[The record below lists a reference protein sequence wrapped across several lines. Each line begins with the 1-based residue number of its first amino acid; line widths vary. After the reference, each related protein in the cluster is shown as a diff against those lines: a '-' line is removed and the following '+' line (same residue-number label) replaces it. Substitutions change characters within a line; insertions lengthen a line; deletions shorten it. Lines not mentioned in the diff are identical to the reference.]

1 MLHDPLIFVSQ
12 NNINPT
18 NKLCLACTVNL
29 SKIATAPFYSLF
41 SKAHFQPYL
50 WPWINWWEFIC
61 IYLHGE

>member
-41 SKAHFQPYL
+41 SKAHFQLYL
-50 WPWINWWEFIC
+50 WPWIN
-61 IYLHGE
+61 